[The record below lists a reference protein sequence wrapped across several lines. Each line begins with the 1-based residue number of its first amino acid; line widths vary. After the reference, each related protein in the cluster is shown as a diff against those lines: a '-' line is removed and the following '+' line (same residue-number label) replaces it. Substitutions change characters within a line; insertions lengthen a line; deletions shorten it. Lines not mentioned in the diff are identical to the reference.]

1 MPGTKPTKLSL
12 EEQEKLD
19 LRLIQAANDGRTREV
34 RKLLS
39 AGADVHAMDDRALGW
54 AIFEGHVET
63 VKVLLAH
70 GADARARSDDP
81 LELAVAYGHTEIIK
95 ILAEHIFAP
104 DLWRGKSRAE
114 TEQEATA
121 LYDQIKACDDIGPQT
136 LRQAGMIL
144 ADSALR
150 CWEQIRPEPPKLT
163 IRPPPSKPGP
173 L

>member
-1 MPGTKPTKLSL
+1 MTPN
-12 EEQEKLD
+12 EQDHLD

-81 LELAVAYGHTEIIK
+81 LEFAVAYGHTEIIK
-95 ILAEHIFAP
+95 ILAKHIFAP
-104 DLWRGKSRAE
+104 DLWRGKSQAE
-114 TEQEATA
+114 IEQEATA
-121 LYDQIKACDDIGPQT
+121 LYDQIKINDDIEPEP

-144 ADSALR
+144 ADYALR
-150 CWEQIRPEPPKLT
+150 CWEQIRPAPPKLT
-163 IRPPPSKPGP
+163 ISPLPAKPRPA
-173 L
+173 